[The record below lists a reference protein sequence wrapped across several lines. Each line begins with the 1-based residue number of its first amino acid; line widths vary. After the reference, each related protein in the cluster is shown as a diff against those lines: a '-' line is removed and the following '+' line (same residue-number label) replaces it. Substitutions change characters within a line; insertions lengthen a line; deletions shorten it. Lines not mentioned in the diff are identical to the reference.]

1 MKVDETS
8 IKKTQELLKDLS
20 KCENALDVLKNY
32 DAKVYLYFYTTGH
45 NHNRKDGKSVNLLID
60 DTSLKEQAITYVN
73 QKVAKIKRELEE
85 L

>member
-8 IKKTQELLKDLS
+8 IKKTQELLNDLS
-20 KCENALDVLKNY
+20 KCKDALDVLTNY
-32 DAKVYLYFYTTGH
+32 DAKVYLCFYTGH
-45 NHNRKDGKSVNLLID
+45 NNNRKDGKSVNLLID
-60 DTSLKEQAITYVN
+60 DPSLKEQAITYVN

>member
-8 IKKTQELLKDLS
+8 IKKTRKLLNDLS
-20 KCENALDVLKNY
+20 KCEDALDVLTNY
-32 DAKVYLYFYTTGH
+32 DAEVYLHFYTGH
-45 NHNRKDGKSVNLLID
+45 NNNRKDGKSVNLLID

>member
-8 IKKTQELLKDLS
+8 IKKTRELLKDLS
-20 KCENALDVLKNY
+20 KCENALDVLTNY
-32 DAKVYLYFYTTGH
+32 DAKVYLYFYTGH

-73 QKVAKIKRELEE
+73 QKVAKIKWELEE